1 MTIIAAIVLAAIL
14 QLLAVEKIEPMGVTE
29 SDLTES
35 LCMLRR
41 VDSVPNQIT
50 RTREREREGRKGKK
64 DMGIERVKGH

>member
-1 MTIIAAIVLAAIL
+1 M
-14 QLLAVEKIEPMGVTE
+14 EKIEPMGVTE